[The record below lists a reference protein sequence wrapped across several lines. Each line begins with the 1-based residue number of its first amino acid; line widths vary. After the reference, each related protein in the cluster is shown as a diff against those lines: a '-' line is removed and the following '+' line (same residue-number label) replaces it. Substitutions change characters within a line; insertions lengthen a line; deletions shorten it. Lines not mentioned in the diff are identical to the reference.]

1 MTLLV
6 GRININ
12 MENGGCAMGGT
23 YGRTKSKPSF
33 KHQFKWHAIT
43 ILLTVIRFTNVF
55 TCLKKAL
62 TKLWRTGGWWVGLNK
77 PK

>member
-12 MENGGCAMGGT
+12 MENGGAQWVVRMAN
-23 YGRTKSKPSF
+23 KINPSF

-55 TCLKKAL
+55 TCLKKSL
-62 TKLWRTGGWWVGLNK
+62 LPKLWRTGGWWSLF
-77 PK
+77 